1 MLSIIIPT
9 INEEKNIRITLSL
22 LSDIF
27 RNVIFEVIIVDDNS
41 SDNTVSEIKKFQ
53 NKSGLSIRIVNNKYP
68 RGLGNAL
75 LIGYNLSK
83 KKFVMFL
90 DADLSIKKNDIYK
103 LYKSKKKNSIVVGSR
118 YLKKSKVIGASI
130 LKVLISKLLNQFIS
144 FIFKIPICDISHSFR
159 IISKKINLNSENLTH
174 PGFFWETTFNAMI
187 RGFDIEEI
195 PITFIERKFG
205 LSKNYSFKMFKSSV
219 ISTFNILIGNK

>member
-90 DADLSIKKNDIYK
+90 DADLSIKKK
-103 LYKSKKKNSIVVGSR
+103 
-118 YLKKSKVIGASI
+118 
-130 LKVLISKLLNQFIS
+130 
-144 FIFKIPICDISHSFR
+144 
-159 IISKKINLNSENLTH
+159 
-174 PGFFWETTFNAMI
+174 
-187 RGFDIEEI
+187 
-195 PITFIERKFG
+195 
-205 LSKNYSFKMFKSSV
+205 
-219 ISTFNILIGNK
+219 